1 MKVLLINGSPHQT
14 GCTYSSLKE
23 VADTLNAEGVESE
36 ILWIGGKEVAG
47 CKACGSCAKK
57 GRCVIDDSVN
67 DITERFDEFDGFVF
81 GSPVY
86 YSGPSGQICSWMD
99 RFFYTNGRRMGG
111 KVAASVVNARR
122 GGNSA
127 SFERLNQYYLMTNM
141 VVAGSQYWN
150 MTHGNRPEEWEQDL
164 EGRQTMRTLG
174 KNIAWILKCIDAG
187 KKNGVQRPEYEPI
200 VRTNFIR

>member
-1 MKVLLINGSPHQT
+1 MKVLLVNGSPHQN
-14 GCTYSSLKE
+14 GCTYHSLKE
-23 VADTLNAEGVESE
+23 VADTLKAEGIESE
-36 ILWIGGKEVAG
+36 ILWIGGNEVPG
-47 CKACGSCAKK
+47 CKACGSCSKK

-67 DITERFDEFDGFVF
+67 DITARFDEFDGFIF

-99 RFFYTNGRRMGG
+99 RFFYTNGRRMAG

-141 VVAGSQYWN
+141 IVVGSQYWN

-174 KNIAWILKCIDAG
+174 KNIAWILKSIEAG
-187 KKNGVQRPEYEPI
+187 RKNGVVPPKYEET